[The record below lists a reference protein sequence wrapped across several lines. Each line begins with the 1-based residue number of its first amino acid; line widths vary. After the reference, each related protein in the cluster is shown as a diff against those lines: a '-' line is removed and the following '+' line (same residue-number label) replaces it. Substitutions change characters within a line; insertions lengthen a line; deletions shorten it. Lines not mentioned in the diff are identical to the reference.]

1 MIEAIV
7 TGAGRGIGLETVRM
21 LSDLEVRIIGIS
33 RNTSQLTMLK
43 GCTAVKADLTSLN
56 ELNKRLDPFLDYSNE
71 VEHRVLIHNAGILLN
86 RPFGDLSES
95 EVRLMVEVNFV
106 APLLLTQRLLP
117 WLRSSKT
124 AHIVFIGSMGGF
136 QGSARYSGLSVYSA
150 SKSASASLAESL
162 AEEFKHTNMRFN
174 ALALGAVNTEMLQE
188 AFPDFSATTSAVSM
202 GAYICDFALRG
213 HMLFNGKV
221 IPVAGSNP

>member
-21 LSDLEVRIIGIS
+21 LSDLEVHAIGIS

-43 GCTAVKADLTSLN
+43 GCTAVKADLTALN
-56 ELNKRLDPFLDYSNE
+56 ELNKRLDPFLDYSKE

-95 EVRLMVEVNFV
+95 EARLMVEVNFM

-136 QGSARYSGLSVYSA
+136 QGSARYPGLAVYSA

-188 AFPDFSATTSAVSM
+188 AFPDFSATTSAGSM

-213 HMLFNGKV
+213 HLLFNGKV